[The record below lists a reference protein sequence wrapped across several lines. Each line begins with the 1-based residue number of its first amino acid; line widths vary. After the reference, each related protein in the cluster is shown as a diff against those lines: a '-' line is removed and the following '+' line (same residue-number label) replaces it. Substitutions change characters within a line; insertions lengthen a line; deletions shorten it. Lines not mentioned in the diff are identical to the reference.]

1 MWVMPLEDGG
11 GRISPVRGEL
21 VVMVIC
27 SQMMLTTLQVS
38 VITAQRW
45 LVDDGMFGMIGGAKQ
60 VICVSGIYD
69 YVL

>member
-1 MWVMPLEDGG
+1 MLWIPMWLM
-11 GRISPVRGEL
+11 
-21 VVMVIC
+21 VVP
-27 SQMMLTTLQVS
+27 TLQFS

-45 LVDDGMFGMIGGAKQ
+45 LVNDGMFGMIGGVKQ